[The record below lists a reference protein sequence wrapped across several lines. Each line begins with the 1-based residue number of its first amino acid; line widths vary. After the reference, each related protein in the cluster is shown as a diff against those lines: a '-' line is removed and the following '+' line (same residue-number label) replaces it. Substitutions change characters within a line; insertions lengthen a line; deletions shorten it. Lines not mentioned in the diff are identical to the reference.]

1 MFVYLLK
8 NSIYLDNV
16 NLDIQYTLA
25 DGQLNFIEMIEIRV
39 KHEAYSSK
47 KLERKYRGEQ
57 IANNSDPGTINPN
70 KASHMVAY
78 LVNNENPESRFVTQR
93 ENRWMMNRKNMATR
107 LIQQHK
113 EDLAKNK
120 ETKNKKSGMLIQL
133 FVKVSFHALNNLKV
147 VLFYIYIFS
156 IILINLKIYLI
167 LQFRILTVPM
177 LMLTISYQIISLL

>member
-47 KLERKYRGEQ
+47 KLKRKYHGEQ

-93 ENRWMMNRKNMATR
+93 ENR
-107 LIQQHK
+107 
-113 EDLAKNK
+113 
-120 ETKNKKSGMLIQL
+120 
-133 FVKVSFHALNNLKV
+133 
-147 VLFYIYIFS
+147 
-156 IILINLKIYLI
+156 
-167 LQFRILTVPM
+167 
-177 LMLTISYQIISLL
+177 

>member
-93 ENRWMMNRKNMATR
+93 ENRWIMNRKSW
-107 LIQQHK
+107 QQGLFNNIK
-113 EDLAKNK
+113 KTWQK
-120 ETKNKKSGMLIQL
+120 IKKPKIKKSGILIQL

-167 LQFRILTVPM
+167 SQF
-177 LMLTISYQIISLL
+177 